1 MPAQSARQNAT
12 NSELDAKQ
20 ILTNSGLTSAQRDEL
35 ISQFVEIQLD
45 NMDTQSLYELASE
58 YVTNSFDRL
67 TDSEIKERIESLYD
81 AELYEELVDN
91 ITNTDPI
98 VYNTNKGNSFLDI
111 NNTGGQF

>member
-1 MPAQSARQNAT
+1 MT
-12 NSELDAKQ
+12 KEL
-20 ILTNSGLTSAQRDEL
+20 NSAQRDEL

-81 AELYEELVDN
+81 EELYDELVDN
-91 ITNTDPI
+91 VKNET
-98 VYNTNKGNSFLDI
+98 VLDI

>member
-1 MPAQSARQNAT
+1 MTKLN
-12 NSELDAKQ
+12 
-20 ILTNSGLTSAQRDEL
+20 SAQRDTL
-35 ISQFVEIQLD
+35 IEHFVEIQLD
-45 NMDTQSLYELASE
+45 NMETGEIYQLAFE
-58 YVTNSFDRL
+58 YVIKSFDRL

-81 AELYEELVDN
+81 EELYEELVDN

>member
-111 NNTGGQF
+111 NNTGGKY